1 MNSKIKNILAVI
13 IGWIAGSIVN
23 MSLITA
29 GSKVFPIKGI
39 DPDDMEAYAEIM
51 PSLGSK
57 HFIFPFLA
65 HALGTLVGAA
75 IAYLIATNHK
85 MKFAFAI
92 GVLFLLGGIAINY
105 MLPGPIWFKATD
117 ILLAYIPMAWLGGK
131 IAKKILVKK

>member
-1 MNSKIKNILAVI
+1 MHSTLKNILAII

-23 MSLITA
+23 MSLIAA

-39 DPDDMEAYAEIM
+39 NPNDMEAYAEIM

-57 HFIFPFLA
+57 HFLFPFLA

-85 MKFAFAI
+85 MKFAYAI
-92 GVLFLLGGIAINY
+92 GCLFLLGGIAVNY
-105 MLPGPIWFKATD
+105 MLPGPIWFTMTD
-117 ILLAYIPMAWLGGK
+117 ILIAYIPMAWLGGK
-131 IAKKILVKK
+131 ITKKILIKK